1 MTPAPSLHELIS
13 TVQQDSPTDNPL
25 DLLAT
30 ASTTVTSLSTVGDAV
45 LDHFVAGA
53 RSQGRSWA
61 EISSVLGVSKQAAH
75 KRFAPTTAETD
86 MLSIS
91 VNAAG
96 FSRFTDRARQ
106 VVAAAP
112 EIAKSWGHNFVGTE
126 HLLAAQFS
134 EPQAV
139 AARVLD
145 RHGLTKDVVERAI
158 HAVVPTKEP
167 VTDKNRPPFTPRAK
181 GVLGGALQEAL
192 SLGHNYIGTE
202 HLLLGLYHQGEGV
215 AAKVLT
221 DAGLTLEQAKADV
234 IEILTTLMKQPPDI
248 AGD

>member
-1 MTPAPSLHELIS
+1 MTPAPSLHELI
-13 TVQQDSPTDNPL
+13 TAVQQDSPTDDPL

-86 MLSIS
+86 MLSLS
-91 VNAAG
+91 VNVAD
-96 FSRFTDRARQ
+96 FSRFTDRARRT
-106 VVAAAP
+106 VAAAP
-112 EIAKSWGHNFVGTE
+112 EIAKGWGHNFVGTE

-145 RHGLTKDVVERAI
+145 QHGLSKDVVERAI
-158 HAVVPTKEP
+158 QAIVPTKDP
-167 VTDKNRPPFTPRAK
+167 VTDESRPPFTPRAK
-181 GVLGGALQEAL
+181 GVLAGALREAL
-192 SLGHNYIGTE
+192 TLGHNYIGTE
-202 HLLLGLYHQGEGV
+202 HLLLGLYHQPEGV
-215 AAKVLT
+215 AAKVLI
-221 DAGLTLEQAKADV
+221 DGGLTAGQAKADV
-234 IEILTTLMKQPPDI
+234 VAILATLMKQPPNVAD
-248 AGD
+248 D